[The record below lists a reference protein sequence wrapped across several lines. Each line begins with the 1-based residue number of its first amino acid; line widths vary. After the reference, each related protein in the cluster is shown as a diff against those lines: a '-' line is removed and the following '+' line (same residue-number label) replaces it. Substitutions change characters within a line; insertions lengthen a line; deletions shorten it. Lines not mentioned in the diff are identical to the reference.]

1 MINYLMNQFEK
12 KQKSVSDQRTIF
24 GILAGVV
31 GLLSNLLLFG
41 SKLFIGFI
49 SGSVSI
55 MADAMN
61 NLSDTISS
69 ILTLVGF
76 YISGKPAD
84 KEHPYGHERFEY
96 ISGFLVSLLITFVGF
111 QFFTTSIDRMRYP
124 QSILVNPIILLVLF
138 LSILVKLLQGLFYRR
153 VAKKIASNTLLATA
167 KDSMND
173 VFTTVAVLVS
183 ATIEWMTGLKID
195 GFVGFVIA
203 CYILLTGFQ
212 LIKEFINELM
222 GVRPNQVEID
232 QMKMYLSS
240 VSTIV
245 GYHDLL
251 IHQYGPSKIFASVH
265 IEIDDRWSLP
275 QAHEVIDAIETQF
288 FKELGISLV
297 CHIDPVNL
305 YDDEQQFAHAELKK
319 IIQTIDPCLKIH
331 DLRFL
336 KEPEKLVMA
345 FDLVI
350 PCHYKI
356 TNKELHIRIQEQV
369 YRKIGAYGI
378 EIVFD
383 YNYLLQ

>member
-1 MINYLMNQFEK
+1 MINYLINQFEK
-12 KQKSVSDQRTIF
+12 KQKNVSDQRTIF

-69 ILTLVGF
+69 ILTLAGF

-111 QFFTTSIDRMRYP
+111 QFFTTSIDRIRYP
-124 QSILVNPIILLVLF
+124 QSILVNPTILLVLF
-138 LSILVKLLQGLFYRR
+138 LSILIKLLQGLFYKH
-153 VAKKIASNTLLATA
+153 VAKRIDSHTLLATA

-183 ATIEWMTGLKID
+183 ATVEWMTGLKID

-240 VSTIV
+240 VSTII

-251 IHQYGPSKIFASVH
+251 IHQYGPSKVFASVH

-275 QAHEVIDAIETQF
+275 RAHEVIDDIEAQF

-305 YDDEQQFAHAELKK
+305 HDDKQQFAHAELKK

-336 KEPEKLVMA
+336 KKAEKAVMA

-350 PCHYKI
+350 PGHYKI
-356 TNKELHIRIQEQV
+356 TKKELTIRIQEQV
-369 YRKIGAYGI
+369 YRKIGTYGV